1 MVTLQEFHQDFLQ
14 SILSDTESRGITKP
28 KSFFE
33 NVCEELIT
41 TGDLS
46 SNYEDAEY
54 NKKGIEIY
62 GYDYDEERDV
72 LTLLAHQFFQSDS
85 IQTLTKNLIETKF
98 KSLKKFFSN
107 AQLDLYKSME
117 EGFSHYS
124 MAYKIYLYSASKR
137 IRKVRLMLITD
148 GKATRNLSNIDSEFI
163 DGIEFEFRVIDIEYL
178 YKIYTSNNSGADF
191 EISVNLPALQVD
203 TVSGE
208 YQSFLT
214 VIDGDSLAT
223 IYEKFGQKIFEQ
235 NVRTFLQFRG
245 NVNKGLR
252 NTIEYSPEM
261 FFAYNNGITAT
272 ASHIELD
279 DNQKII
285 KIINFQ
291 IVNGGQTTS
300 SIYAA
305 KKNSK
310 LDVSK
315 IKVQMKLSVVSEKQQ
330 QDQFI
335 SNVSEYANT
344 QNKINKSDFFSNNP
358 FHKEFKRYSQRV
370 WVAAIGGEQRRTH
383 WFYER
388 VRGEYLN
395 EQVYLTEAKKKQF
408 KLEHPKT
415 QLINKT
421 FLAKSET
428 AWNQKP
434 DIVSKGAE
442 YSFVNFA
449 DSIASLIEKDTFA
462 ITECY
467 FKEAVSRIIL
477 FKTLEKIVSNA
488 KWYNGGYRAQTVAYT
503 VSLLSYLLVKDKKNL
518 NFILIWETQSVPPT
532 LHAFL
537 ELVAE
542 KIYSSITNPPEGN
555 VNIGQWCKKPACWEK
570 VKKIEMILALDEEL
584 LVENEERKY
593 KRKEEKEKK
602 KLDSSIEIQAFV
614 VRLEKIK
621 WSQLLNYY
629 SNEETSHM
637 QLDILSKYAS
647 GALLLPTPKQ
657 SNVLYQLY
665 IQAVS
670 EGVELYS

>member
-124 MAYKIYLYSASKR
+124 MAYKIYHYSASKR

-477 FKTLEKIVSNA
+477 FKTLEKIVSSA

-555 VNIGQWCKKPACWEK
+555 VNIGQWCKKSACWEK